1 MKSQPV
7 RTCVGCRQ
15 RVAKAEL
22 LRIVVDDSGSG
33 LQAVPDPRRRAP
45 GRGAH
50 LHPTS
55 DCLDLALR
63 RRALPRALRVPA
75 GLGTSQVEEYLQQQT
90 TTDRVGREE
99 VEQQLMSTR

>member
-15 RVAKAEL
+15 RAAKAEL

-33 LQAVPDPRRRAP
+33 LEAVPDPRRHTP

-50 LHPTS
+50 LHPTP

-63 RRALPRALRVPA
+63 RRAFPRALRVPV
-75 GLGTSQVEEYLQQQT
+75 GLGSGQVEAYVRQRT
-90 TTDRVGREE
+90 TTTGIDEKKW
-99 VEQQLMSTR
+99 SSSS

>member
-1 MKSQPV
+1 MMSQPV

-15 RVAKAEL
+15 RAAKAEL

-33 LQAVPDPRRRAP
+33 LEAVPDPRRRTP

-63 RRALPRALRVPA
+63 RRALPRALRVTA
-75 GLGTSQVEEYLQQQT
+75 GLGSGQVERYVQQQAAAAGI
-90 TTDRVGREE
+90 DEKKW
-99 VEQQLMSTR
+99 SSSS

>member
-15 RVAKAEL
+15 RAAKAEL
-22 LRIVVDDSGSG
+22 LRIVVDDSGRDRE
-33 LQAVPDPRRRAP
+33 AVPDPRRRTP

-50 LHPTS
+50 LHPTP

-63 RRALPRALRVPA
+63 RRALPRALRVPP
-75 GLGTSQVEEYLQQQT
+75 GLGTSQVERYVQQRT
-90 TTDRVGREE
+90 TTDRDRREE
-99 VEQQLMSTR
+99 VEQQLMRTR